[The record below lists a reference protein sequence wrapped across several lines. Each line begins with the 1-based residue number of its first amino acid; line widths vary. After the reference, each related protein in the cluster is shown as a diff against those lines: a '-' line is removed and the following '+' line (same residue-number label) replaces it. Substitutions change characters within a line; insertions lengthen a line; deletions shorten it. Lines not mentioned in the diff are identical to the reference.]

1 MSKYFDIKNLPPLRL
16 LYGGESLAPVGQAGP
31 PGNHQHFPID
41 LQPMIHYLHHQ
52 VHFKLGSFGT
62 NICGTTL
69 AVAILATQVLAF
81 KTISL
86 GVIFLT
92 TTKIQDT
99 VWNNYLQAQHHQIS
113 H

>member
-1 MSKYFDIKNLPPLRL
+1 MAVSHWP
-16 LYGGESLAPVGQAGP
+16 PVGQAGP

-52 VHFKLGSFGT
+52 VHFELGSFGT

-86 GVIFLT
+86 GVIFLK
-92 TTKIQDT
+92 TTKNT
-99 VWNNYLQAQHHQIS
+99 GYS
-113 H
+113 ME

>member
-1 MSKYFDIKNLPPLRL
+1 M
-16 LYGGESLAPVGQAGP
+16 YGSESLTPVGQAGP
-31 PGNHQHFPID
+31 PGNHQHFHID
-41 LQPMIHYLHHQ
+41 FQPMIHYLHHQ
-52 VHFKLGSFGT
+52 VHSELGSFGT
-62 NICGTTL
+62 NICGTTE
-69 AVAILATQVLAF
+69 VLAF

-86 GVIFLT
+86 GVIFLK